1 MGNENPTGIC
11 KPQIL
16 RNTSYIVTSEEVF
29 VEGVVMIIF
38 PKEMKFLYDHHRKG
52 DEPWRKIPTGI
63 CKARRHYIDSIAD
76 IHIQGCWEAPQG
88 RVPDK
93 LGRPLLTSAFAKR
106 REVPLTYSENSVP
119 CHHPQQKGLC
129 FIDPH
134 HAAEGNQKSTLLD
147 RKRVEYA
154 RQRTCSQAHL
164 PIARR
169 SNGCTKQA
177 VLLTLLP
184 RSSSL
189 PDLLKSV
196 TSLDSLCI
204 TVAGPCRSFTGL
216 PY

>member
-1 MGNENPTGIC
+1 MTITG
-11 KPQIL
+11 
-16 RNTSYIVTSEEVF
+16 
-29 VEGVVMIIF
+29 
-38 PKEMKFLYDHHRKG
+38 KEMNHGEKSPQVYVKPEGITSIVSSSGIYRL
-52 DEPWRKIPTGI
+52 PPVKITIDTVGPT
-63 CKARRHYIDSIAD
+63 RRIVFPVTILSKRGSASLIL
-76 IHIQGCWEAPQG
+76 IMPQ
-88 RVPDK
+88 K
-93 LGRPLLTSAFAKR
+93 EIK
-106 REVPLTYSENSVP
+106 
-119 CHHPQQKGLC
+119 
-129 FIDPH
+129 
-134 HAAEGNQKSTLLD
+134 KSTLLD

>member
-1 MGNENPTGIC
+1 MTITG
-11 KPQIL
+11 
-16 RNTSYIVTSEEVF
+16 
-29 VEGVVMIIF
+29 
-38 PKEMKFLYDHHRKG
+38 KEMNHGEKSPQVYVKPEGITPIVRSSGIYRL
-52 DEPWRKIPTGI
+52 PPVKITISTVGPT
-63 CKARRHYIDSIAD
+63 RRIVFPVTILSKRDSASLIL
-76 IHIQGCWEAPQG
+76 IMPQ
-88 RVPDK
+88 K
-93 LGRPLLTSAFAKR
+93 EIK
-106 REVPLTYSENSVP
+106 
-119 CHHPQQKGLC
+119 
-129 FIDPH
+129 
-134 HAAEGNQKSTLLD
+134 KSTLLD

>member
-52 DEPWRKIPTGI
+52 DEPWRKSPQVYVKPEGITSIVRSSGIYRLPPVKITIDTVGPT
-63 CKARRHYIDSIAD
+63 RRIVFPVTILSKRGSASLIL
-76 IHIQGCWEAPQG
+76 IMPQ
-88 RVPDK
+88 K
-93 LGRPLLTSAFAKR
+93 EIK
-106 REVPLTYSENSVP
+106 
-119 CHHPQQKGLC
+119 
-129 FIDPH
+129 
-134 HAAEGNQKSTLLD
+134 KSTLLD

-164 PIARR
+164 PITRR

>member
-1 MGNENPTGIC
+1 MTITG
-11 KPQIL
+11 
-16 RNTSYIVTSEEVF
+16 
-29 VEGVVMIIF
+29 
-38 PKEMKFLYDHHRKG
+38 KEMNHGEKSPQVYVKPEGITSIVRSSGIYRL
-52 DEPWRKIPTGI
+52 PPVKITIDTVGPT
-63 CKARRHYIDSIAD
+63 RRIVFPVTILSKRGSASLIL
-76 IHIQGCWEAPQG
+76 IMPQ
-88 RVPDK
+88 K
-93 LGRPLLTSAFAKR
+93 EIK
-106 REVPLTYSENSVP
+106 
-119 CHHPQQKGLC
+119 
-129 FIDPH
+129 
-134 HAAEGNQKSTLLD
+134 KSTLLD
-147 RKRVEYA
+147 RKRMEYA

>member
-1 MGNENPTGIC
+1 MTITG
-11 KPQIL
+11 
-16 RNTSYIVTSEEVF
+16 
-29 VEGVVMIIF
+29 
-38 PKEMKFLYDHHRKG
+38 KEMNHGEKSPQVYVKPEGITSIVRSSGIYRL
-52 DEPWRKIPTGI
+52 PPVKITIDTVGPT
-63 CKARRHYIDSIAD
+63 RRIVFPVTILSKRGSASLIL
-76 IHIQGCWEAPQG
+76 IMPQ
-88 RVPDK
+88 K
-93 LGRPLLTSAFAKR
+93 EIK
-106 REVPLTYSENSVP
+106 
-119 CHHPQQKGLC
+119 
-129 FIDPH
+129 
-134 HAAEGNQKSTLLD
+134 KSTLLD
-147 RKRVEYA
+147 RKKVEYA

>member
-1 MGNENPTGIC
+1 MTITG
-11 KPQIL
+11 
-16 RNTSYIVTSEEVF
+16 
-29 VEGVVMIIF
+29 
-38 PKEMKFLYDHHRKG
+38 KEMNHGEKSPQVYVKPEGITSIVRSSGIYRL
-52 DEPWRKIPTGI
+52 PPVKITIDTVGPT
-63 CKARRHYIDSIAD
+63 RRIVFPVTILSKRGSASLIL
-76 IHIQGCWEAPQG
+76 IMPQ
-88 RVPDK
+88 K
-93 LGRPLLTSAFAKR
+93 EIK
-106 REVPLTYSENSVP
+106 
-119 CHHPQQKGLC
+119 
-129 FIDPH
+129 
-134 HAAEGNQKSTLLD
+134 KSTLLD

>member
-76 IHIQGCWEAPQG
+76 IHIQGCSEASQG
-88 RVPDK
+88 RIPDK
-93 LGRPLLTSAFAKR
+93 LGRPLVTSAFAKK